1 MDIKIKNMGRS
12 RLQLK
17 QKGQFRQCH
26 TPTIADRPEKL
37 MNPLETP
44 SSRIRRA
51 GINAPALHALG
62 CT

>member
-26 TPTIADRPEKL
+26 TRTIADRPEKL

-44 SSRIRRA
+44 SSHIRRA
-51 GINAPALHALG
+51 VINAPALHAVA